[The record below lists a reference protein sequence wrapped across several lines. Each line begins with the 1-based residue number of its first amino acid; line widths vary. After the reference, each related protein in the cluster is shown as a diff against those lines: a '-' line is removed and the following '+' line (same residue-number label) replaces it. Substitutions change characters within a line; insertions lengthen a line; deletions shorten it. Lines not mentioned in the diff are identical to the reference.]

1 MFPRA
6 ATELLLYNR
15 RPYCFS
21 LRFSMMNWGSTVVP
35 VHRCTSPIF
44 LKNLKDDFRLSF
56 SKEVIPPR
64 AEMSRLI
71 ELRVL
76 AYTPSL
82 EFVRKQIFP
91 FCISFQKISN

>member
-6 ATELLLYNR
+6 ATELLMYNR

-21 LRFSMMNWGSTVVP
+21 LLFSMVNGGSTVVP
-35 VHRCTSPIF
+35 HPYF
-44 LKNLKDDFRLSF
+44 NKDDFRLAF
-56 SKEVIPPR
+56 SKELIPPR

-71 ELRVL
+71 EWRVL